1 VISEDNPT
9 RQLQIICAA
18 LIMGVLTFS
27 AVTVFLVHGNGMDV
41 NVNIIVPA
49 ALLVGSLM
57 NIVTIVAV
65 ASSVGKRELPSPA
78 TEDDL
83 LNLYQT
89 ASIIRWAGL
98 EGAAFMNIVAYLL
111 SAQWWSGIVP
121 AVCLLWMAA
130 TFPTADKLNDWLRA
144 RERDRTF

>member
-1 VISEDNPT
+1 
-9 RQLQIICAA
+9 
-18 LIMGVLTFS
+18 MGVLTFS
-27 AVTVFLVHGNGMDV
+27 AVTVFLVHGNGMNVDV
-41 NVNIIVPA
+41 NVIVPA

-65 ASSVGKRELPSPA
+65 AGSVGKRELPSTA
-78 TEDDL
+78 TEDDY
-83 LNLYQT
+83 LNLYQV

-121 AVCLLWMAA
+121 AICLLWMAA
-130 TFPTADKLNDWLRA
+130 TFPTSDKLNDWLRA
-144 RERDRTF
+144 KDRDRTF